1 VDTIKNAVCKKTPPI
16 NRLEQSNTLWKWVKE
31 RIAVALVKMNVPEEK
46 KLRQNVSGVISGL
59 MLT

>member
-1 VDTIKNAVCKKTPPI
+1 
-16 NRLEQSNTLWKWVKE
+16 VKE
-31 RIAVALVKMNVPEEK
+31 RIAVALVKMNLPEEK